1 MLVTASRLYVTFT
14 EPKYNPLSFVQ
25 TIASLYEIKA
35 KESGKLFN
43 KGFNWYILGRNSCRL
58 IVPKSVLVIIEFK
71 PIVFGVKVTT
81 ISPSYCENFGA
92 IIASEWL

>member
-1 MLVTASRLYVTFT
+1 MELVSTQC
-14 EPKYNPLSFVQ
+14 K
-25 TIASLYEIKA
+25 IKA

-58 IVPKSVLVIIEFK
+58 IVHKSVLVIIEFK